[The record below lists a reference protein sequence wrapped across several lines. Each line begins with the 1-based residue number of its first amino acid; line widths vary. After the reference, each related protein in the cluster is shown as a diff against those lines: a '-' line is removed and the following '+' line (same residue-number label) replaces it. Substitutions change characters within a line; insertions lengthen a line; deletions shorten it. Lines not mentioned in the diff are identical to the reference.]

1 MVTTLLNSF
10 INIIIIFGT
19 KILLIGMVLMQVK
32 LWCPMEITLVKLTNT
47 NSYDGM
53 KENINNSRLIVNAWN
68 PAEITET
75 TLAPCHTGFQVV
87 GCKEVLNYIGH
98 KDQLMCFLV
107 YHLT

>member
-1 MVTTLLNSF
+1 
-10 INIIIIFGT
+10 
-19 KILLIGMVLMQVK
+19 
-32 LWCPMEITLVKLTNT
+32 
-47 NSYDGM
+47 M

-87 GCKEVLNYIGH
+87 GCNGGFEIIGH
-98 KDQLMCFLV
+98 KDQMCFLV

>member
-1 MVTTLLNSF
+1 
-10 INIIIIFGT
+10 
-19 KILLIGMVLMQVK
+19 
-32 LWCPMEITLVKLTNT
+32 
-47 NSYDGM
+47 M

-87 GCKEVLNYIGH
+87 GCNEVLNYIGH